1 MSKVA
6 RKPSSAQGWEINKIE
21 NLKILVI
28 FFWSALDKCVSS
40 KSCAPINGL

>member
-6 RKPSSAQGWEINKIE
+6 RKPDSAQDWEINKI
-21 NLKILVI
+21 KYSRILVI
-28 FFWSALDKCVSS
+28 FFCSALDKCVSS